1 MRRRRPNLKRG
12 HRTCGMRDIM
22 RFKSNPY
29 LCERCH
35 HPVRHRDDQL
45 RVLRIG
51 ITIRLHWSCFIRQLR
66 ESDTHTA
73 EIIQTGVTS
82 AQPANT

>member
-1 MRRRRPNLKRG
+1 
-12 HRTCGMRDIM
+12 M
-22 RFKSNPY
+22 RFKPNPY

-51 ITIRLHWSCFIRQLR
+51 ITLRLHWSCFIRQLR

-82 AQPANT
+82 AQPASTSQGVI